1 MNAMNPMSTNLY
13 GMLGVTSS
21 NGMYLSGLGRHDS
34 GSFAGEADVM
44 MISGLGA
51 DAGMNTAATPPIPQ
65 PTLWGQ
71 LSVPVTI
78 GTMTY
83 PLYVWLILAALL
95 GGAGGYY
102 LGRR

>member
-1 MNAMNPMSTNLY
+1 MNFSSNLY
-13 GMLGVTSS
+13 GMLGVTPVG
-21 NGMYLSGLGRHDS
+21 NGYGVASGVS
-34 GSFAGEADVM
+34 GAFAGEADVM
-44 MISGLGA
+44 MISGVGN
-51 DAGMNTAATPPIPQ
+51 DAVTGTPPPIPS
-65 PTLWGQ
+65 PTLGGQ
-71 LSVPVTI
+71 LSIPVTI